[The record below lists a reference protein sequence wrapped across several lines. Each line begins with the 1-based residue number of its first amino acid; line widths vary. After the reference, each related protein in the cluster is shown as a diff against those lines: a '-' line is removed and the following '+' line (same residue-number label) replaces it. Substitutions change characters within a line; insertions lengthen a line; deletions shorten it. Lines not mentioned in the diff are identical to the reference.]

1 MNCVKKSGYIG
12 KYRRFIGF
20 RVLYRTLSVV
30 SATLP
35 ARYCREA
42 DPPGILA
49 AVIAAPASTW
59 QRLTWHYSTARW
71 LTACALLMVPL
82 SMSHAQTPTRGE
94 MAASQRPSGTRHAR
108 QSHTNARHGGGRIA
122 VREARIGHPG
132 AARLSLARNPHP
144 AATWPGGGSRAG
156 ETPASVGPAAPL
168 VQAVWLV
175 ESGVASYYGAAHQGR
190 RTASG
195 TRFDQN
201 VLTAAHPWLPFGT
214 RMRVTVGGS
223 DRSVVVVVTD
233 RLYSQRRIVDL
244 SAAAR
249 KLGIVQRGLATVS
262 LTPL

>member
-94 MAASQRPSGTRHAR
+94 MAAS
-108 QSHTNARHGGGRIA
+108 
-122 VREARIGHPG
+122 
-132 AARLSLARNPHP
+132 
-144 AATWPGGGSRAG
+144 
-156 ETPASVGPAAPL
+156 
-168 VQAVWLV
+168 
-175 ESGVASYYGAAHQGR
+175 
-190 RTASG
+190 
-195 TRFDQN
+195 
-201 VLTAAHPWLPFGT
+201 
-214 RMRVTVGGS
+214 
-223 DRSVVVVVTD
+223 
-233 RLYSQRRIVDL
+233 
-244 SAAAR
+244 
-249 KLGIVQRGLATVS
+249 
-262 LTPL
+262 